1 MREANQ
7 QTSESAWQSG
17 ARCNFLYS
25 GAVQTM
31 IFASTKSHL
40 WNANSYNDIR
50 PKLKFYLCFPLPD
63 RP

>member
-7 QTSESAWQSG
+7 QTNESAWQSG

-40 WNANSYNDIR
+40 WNANSYNDI
-50 PKLKFYLCFPLPD
+50 
-63 RP
+63 